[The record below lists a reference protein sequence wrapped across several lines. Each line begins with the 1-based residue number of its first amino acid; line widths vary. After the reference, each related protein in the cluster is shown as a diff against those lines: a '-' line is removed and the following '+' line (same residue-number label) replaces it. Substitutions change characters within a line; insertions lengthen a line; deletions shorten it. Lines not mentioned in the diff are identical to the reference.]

1 MTTWAIGDVHG
12 CRAELE
18 QLLERIR
25 FDPAADRL
33 WLVGDLV
40 NRGPDSLGCL
50 RLVRSLGSS
59 AITVL
64 GNHDLHLLATTT
76 GDRRPRNKDRFEQ
89 VLSAP
94 DRGELLDWLRYRPL
108 LHHDGDLGFTLVHAG
123 LHPAW
128 TLATAQELA
137 TEIEGWLR
145 SPAYAN
151 MFAWMYGDEPARWS
165 SELAGPERCRLA
177 INVFTRMRY
186 CTVDGALDFA
196 DSGAPGTQRTGL
208 VPWFE
213 VPARANA
220 DLTIV
225 CGHWSTLGYRYRN
238 GVHALDSGCL
248 WGGCLTALCLE
259 NPARV
264 VQLDCSG

>member
-108 LHHDGDLGFTLVHAG
+108 LHHDGDLAFTLVHAG

-145 SPAYAN
+145 SPAYAD

-220 DLTIV
+220 ELTIV